1 MSDEG
6 TPPERPQTAAYA
18 TPRSPKPTP
27 APQAPVTPRSPTRS
41 TPTSVPTSPPAS
53 KRGLRAWLADRIGLA
68 ELEKTLAAG
77 HVPGGASLWHTF
89 GSVAAGLFVLEA
101 VTGVFLATAYTPSVT
116 SAWASVA
123 FIQDQMTLGWFV
135 RGLHSFGSS
144 ALIVIAG
151 LHLLQVLLFG
161 AYRRPRELN
170 WMVGLVMFGVVAVFA
185 LSGYLLPWDQKGYW
199 AKLVEA
205 TITGSAPV
213 VGGAAQRFVQGGN
226 AFGTPTLTRAYALHA
241 MALPALLTGLLVFHV
256 YLFRRHGYTARWS
269 LSKDEAA
276 VGPPAWPDQALRNA
290 VVGLLAWGVVT
301 VAVIARHG
309 APLESPAD
317 PTSSYLARPEWYAL
331 PLFQLRMFF
340 EGPLEIVATM
350 IIPGLV
356 TALAF
361 ALPFIDRGA
370 SNRPR
375 DRKRVLAAGALGLA
389 AVTAL
394 GVAAVAKDARD
405 PAYTKARA
413 EEQTRGETARRL
425 ALKGVPA
432 DGNVFRN
439 DPAYHAR
446 EIWDARCAGCHGLA
460 GAGGEKGPDLK
471 DYNSRAW
478 IRGFLAN
485 PDGPLH
491 MGPAK
496 IEKGMRPVEAKA
508 EELDALVEF
517 VYAETGAADADAAKA
532 ARGRDLLS
540 PKDCD
545 TCHDSDGEGEN
556 DGPNLK
562 GRGTPKWVA
571 AVIADAGHPLLF
583 TDRNKMPKFS
593 SKLTA
598 EEIDQLAAFVV
609 GLKGR

>member
-1 MSDEG
+1 MSGDG
-6 TPPERPQTAAYA
+6 SPPPPATATAAYSTA
-18 TPRSPKPTP
+18 PRSPKPTP
-27 APQAPVTPRSPTRS
+27 APQPPVKPTKS
-41 TPTSVPTSPPAS
+41 TG
-53 KRGLRAWLADRIGLA
+53 GLRAWLADRIGLA
-68 ELEKTLAAG
+68 EIEKTLGAG
-77 HVPGGASLWHTF
+77 HVPGGASLWHAL

-101 VTGVFLATAYTPSVT
+101 VTGIFLATAYTPSAT
-116 SAWASVA
+116 GAWASVA
-123 FIQDQMTLGWFV
+123 YIQDQMTLGWFV
-135 RGLHSFGSS
+135 RGLHSVGSS

-151 LHLLQVLLFG
+151 LHVFQVLLLG

-170 WMVGLVMFGVVAVFA
+170 WMVGLVLFGLVAVFA

-205 TITGSAPV
+205 TIAGSAPG
-213 VGGAAQRFVQGGN
+213 VGGAAQRFIQGGA
-226 AFGTPTLTRAYALHA
+226 AFGTLTLTRAYALHA
-241 MALPALLTGLLVFHV
+241 MALPALLTALLVFHV
-256 YLFRRHGYTARWS
+256 YLFRRHGYTPRWS

-370 SNRPR
+370 TSHPR
-375 DRKRVLAAGALGLA
+375 DRKRVVAAGALGLA
-389 AVTAL
+389 ALTAL
-394 GVAAVAKDARD
+394 GVTALAKDARD
-405 PAYTKARA
+405 PAYAKARA
-413 EEQTRGETARRL
+413 EEQVRGETARRL

-439 DPAYHAR
+439 DPMYHAR
-446 EIWDARCAGCHGLA
+446 EIWDERCAGCHGLA

-478 IRGFLAN
+478 IRGFFAN
-485 PDGPLH
+485 PDGPLY

-496 IEKGMRPVEAKA
+496 IEKGMRPVEATA
-508 EELDALVEF
+508 EELDALVEL

-545 TCHDSDGEGEN
+545 TCHDFDGDGEN

-583 TDRNKMPKFS
+583 TDRNKMP
-593 SKLTA
+593 
-598 EEIDQLAAFVV
+598 
-609 GLKGR
+609 

>member
-1 MSDEG
+1 MSADG
-6 TPPERPQTAAYA
+6 A
-18 TPRSPKPTP
+18 PRKS
-27 APQAPVTPRSPTRS
+27 
-41 TPTSVPTSPPAS
+41 
-53 KRGLRAWLADRIGLA
+53 GLRDWLADRIGLD
-68 ELEKTLAAG
+68 ELGNTIRAG
-77 HVPGGASLWHTF
+77 QVPGGANLWHTL

-101 VTGVFLATAYTPSVT
+101 LTGIFLATAYTPSVT
-116 SAWASVA
+116 GAWASVA
-123 FIQDQMTLGWFV
+123 YIQDQLTLGWFV

-170 WMVGLVMFGVVAVFA
+170 WMVGLLLFGVVAVFA

-213 VGGAAQRFVQGGN
+213 VGTSAQKFIQGGTT
-226 AFGTPTLTRAYALHA
+226 FGNTTLTRAYALHA
-241 MALPALLTGLLVFHV
+241 MALPALLTGLLVFHI
-256 YLFRRHGYTARWS
+256 YLFRRHGYTPKWS
-269 LSKDEAA
+269 LSTEDAA
-276 VGPPAWPDQALRNA
+276 ARAVPAWPDQAFRNA
-290 VVGLLAWGVVT
+290 VVGLLVWGVVA
-301 VAVIARHG
+301 VSVIARHG

-350 IIPGLV
+350 IIPGIV

-361 ALPFIDRGA
+361 ALPFLDRGA
-370 SNRPR
+370 TNRPH
-375 DRKRVLAAGALGLA
+375 DRRRVLTAAGLGLLA
-389 AVTAL
+389 VTVLGVTAL
-394 GVAAVAKDARD
+394 AKDARN
-405 PAYTKARA
+405 PVYAKARA
-413 EEQTRGETARRL
+413 EEKTRGELARRL
-425 ALKGVPA
+425 ALKGVPP

-439 DPAYHAR
+439 DPTFHAR
-446 EIWDARCAGCHGLA
+446 EIWDDRCAGCHGLA

-478 IRGFLAN
+478 IRGFLIN
-485 PDGPLH
+485 PNGALY

-496 IEKGMRPVEAKA
+496 IEKGMTAVDGTP
-508 EELDALVEF
+508 EEIDALVEY
-517 VYAETGAADADAAKA
+517 VYAETGAPDADAARA
-532 ARGRDLLS
+532 GRGRDLLS

-545 TCHDSDGEGEN
+545 TCHDMDGEGEN

-562 GRGTPKWVA
+562 GRGTAKWVA

-583 TDRNKMPKFS
+583 GDRNKMPRQRN
-593 SKLTA
+593 KLTA
-598 EEIDQLAAFVV
+598 DEIEEMTKFVLA
-609 GLKGR
+609 LKGK